1 MPLVRLPSMKD
12 SEVLVHI
19 HRDTDGNGCA
29 SALCICWH
37 MVGHGPIIAGILHKT
52 PVHFT
57 TYLCEHCHL
66 FRGQTSH
73 RLHNIILQK
82 EGDRAGVE
90 SP

>member
-1 MPLVRLPSMKD
+1 MPLVRLPNRKD
-12 SEVLVHI
+12 SEVLVTGTQMAVTVHQ
-19 HRDTDGNGCA
+19 HSVQLVA
-29 SALCICWH
+29 
-37 MVGHGPIIAGILHKT
+37 HGGSWGDIAGILHKT

-66 FRGQTSH
+66 FRGQMSH
-73 RLHNIILQK
+73 RSHNIILQK